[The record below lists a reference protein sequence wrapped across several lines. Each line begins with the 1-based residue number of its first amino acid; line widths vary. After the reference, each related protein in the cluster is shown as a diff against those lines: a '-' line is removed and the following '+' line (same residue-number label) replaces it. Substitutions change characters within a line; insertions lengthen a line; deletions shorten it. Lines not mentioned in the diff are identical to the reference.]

1 MTGNEIRAKFL
12 DYFAGQG
19 HRTVRSSSLAPANDP
34 TLLFTN
40 AGMNQFKE
48 VFLGL
53 EKRDYSRATS
63 CQKCVRAGGKHN
75 DLENVG
81 YTRRHHTFFE
91 MLGNFSFG
99 DYFKKE
105 AIAYAWELV
114 TSPNWYGIPKDKLYV
129 TIFREDDDA
138 EKLWHTVAGIS
149 KDRIF
154 RLDEADNF
162 WQMGETGPCGPC
174 SEIHYDLGPEAAEP
188 GRKHEQFPSDGGGR
202 FVEIWNLVF
211 MQFDRTADG
220 KMTPL
225 PHPSIDTGM
234 GLERIAAVLQGK
246 LSNYD
251 IDLVRP
257 IIDRTG
263 DLLNIEYGADAKKD
277 VVLRINAD
285 HARATEFLIHDGIL
299 PANEGRGYVLRKIM
313 RRAMRNAR
321 LAGETEPYLYKLTA
335 FVAELMKP
343 AYPELTE
350 SVERVAR
357 VVRDEENRY
366 AATFQV
372 AERFFHDEAKSAVD
386 GVLPG
391 AAAFKLYDTYGLAL
405 DEQDDMAREF
415 GLSIDREG
423 FTTEMEKQRARA
435 RASWRGADKA
445 QIAEVYKDVPPAEF
459 VRDTWEAPVEVS
471 RLIASSKEP
480 VSEVFEGQA
489 EVVFPKTPFYAESG
503 GQVSDTGVLLDAE
516 TREDVA
522 IVEGVYRPK
531 PGTTVHKIRVLRPI
545 QVGQKLIGHV
555 DRPLRGATMR
565 NHTATHLLHA
575 ALRQVLGTH
584 VKQAGSVV
592 EPNRL
597 RFDFTHY
604 AAMTQD
610 ELLEVE
616 RLVNEQILANTAV
629 HTDVMELEQALQT
642 GAMAL
647 FGEKYGE
654 QVRVVQIPGFSREL
668 CGGTHVDR
676 TGDIGLFKV
685 IYEGSISAGV
695 RRIEAVTGTGA
706 LERFQ
711 QTSASLQKA
720 GQLLHATDTT
730 VLEHVEKMLEQQKL
744 LEKQLELIKNKVA
757 QSQTEHLQGRSLNGA
772 TILAHRVD
780 DMDRAQL
787 RTLADSLRNKWR
799 SAVIVLASVTDSDI
813 AIVSA
818 VSKDL
823 TKKVQAGRLVGEVA
837 KQVGGKGGGRPD
849 MAEGAG
855 KDAASLPKALESVY
869 DTVAA
874 LL

>member
-188 GRKHEQFPSDGGGR
+188 GRKQEQFPLDGGGR

-211 MQFDRTADG
+211 MQFDRTTDG

-343 AYPELTE
+343 AYPELME

-366 AATFQV
+366 ATTFQV

-459 VRDTWEAPVEVS
+459 VGPHGKPQ
-471 RLIASSKEP
+471 SKC
-480 VSEVFEGQA
+480 
-489 EVVFPKTPFYAESG
+489 
-503 GQVSDTGVLLDAE
+503 
-516 TREDVA
+516 
-522 IVEGVYRPK
+522 
-531 PGTTVHKIRVLRPI
+531 RV
-545 QVGQKLIGHV
+545 
-555 DRPLRGATMR
+555 
-565 NHTATHLLHA
+565 
-575 ALRQVLGTH
+575 
-584 VKQAGSVV
+584 
-592 EPNRL
+592 
-597 RFDFTHY
+597 
-604 AAMTQD
+604 
-610 ELLEVE
+610 
-616 RLVNEQILANTAV
+616 
-629 HTDVMELEQALQT
+629 
-642 GAMAL
+642 
-647 FGEKYGE
+647 
-654 QVRVVQIPGFSREL
+654 
-668 CGGTHVDR
+668 
-676 TGDIGLFKV
+676 
-685 IYEGSISAGV
+685 
-695 RRIEAVTGTGA
+695 
-706 LERFQ
+706 
-711 QTSASLQKA
+711 
-720 GQLLHATDTT
+720 
-730 VLEHVEKMLEQQKL
+730 
-744 LEKQLELIKNKVA
+744 
-757 QSQTEHLQGRSLNGA
+757 
-772 TILAHRVD
+772 
-780 DMDRAQL
+780 
-787 RTLADSLRNKWR
+787 
-799 SAVIVLASVTDSDI
+799 
-813 AIVSA
+813 
-818 VSKDL
+818 
-823 TKKVQAGRLVGEVA
+823 
-837 KQVGGKGGGRPD
+837 
-849 MAEGAG
+849 
-855 KDAASLPKALESVY
+855 
-869 DTVAA
+869 
-874 LL
+874 